1 MAFIRKINRWDI
13 LYLTFS
19 TLMNTLLGLVLPF
32 SILII
37 FDRIL
42 PNQSHDSLLL
52 LFGFILVCI
61 WLDFYLKVKEE
72 KLTSLIT
79 ARYEGQLANK
89 VFESIC
95 LSHLGK
101 FGHFSMGEY
110 LERIASIGEIK
121 SFFGGDSLKA
131 WINGATGFITVVLIF
146 IINIGAGLT
155 LLIASLILLIAAHFL
170 SNKRTYLLEKRRN
183 AEGLTNSKIIEIVTS
198 PTEIKTRSMEY
209 RLENL
214 MASMIE
220 EREEHSVE
228 YEKLEGRFNL
238 ILNLI
243 QQLSVAIVVVLCALS
258 VINLQISQG
267 VMAAVILLTN
277 RYFSPYQQVMQTYSR
292 WKLNQLNLERICA
305 LLALKQKASA
315 TNANTITPITNIKIL
330 FNQKDIFME
339 RGKGYLFSGVSGSG
353 KSHVTRCL
361 TMEEKTENLAIFIN
375 GKPLGDIEYQDW
387 QNAVIRINQHSTL
400 VEGNIIDNLTCFR
413 PHLNTAAYSLCDN
426 LGIKRPLDQLK
437 NGFFT
442 QLKGNSQLPFSRQ
455 TYYGLL
461 AVRAL
466 LSQKSI
472 LIFDDFDL
480 YFDKVFA
487 ERFLACINAKAEHRV
502 CILISNKFYQ
512 IQHKWTKVQFDTP
525 HLTQTPANTAQSLI
539 ESLL

>member
-1 MAFIRKINRWDI
+1 MAFIRKINRWDT
-13 LYLTFS
+13 LYLIFS

-52 LFGFILVCI
+52 LFALILVSI
-61 WLDFYLKVKEE
+61 WLDAYLKTREE
-72 KLTSLIT
+72 TVTSLIMM
-79 ARYEGQLANK
+79 RYESELSNK

-101 FGHFSMGEY
+101 FKQFSIGEY
-110 LERIASIGEIK
+110 LERITSIAEIK
-121 SFFGGDSLKA
+121 SFFGGNSLKA
-131 WINGATGFITVVLIF
+131 WINAATCFITVLLIF
-146 IINIGAGLT
+146 IINAGAGLT
-155 LLIASLILLIAAHFL
+155 LIIASLVLLAAAHYL
-170 SNKRTYLLEKRRN
+170 SSKRTYLLEKRRN
-183 AEGLTNSKIIEIVTS
+183 AEGLTNSKIIEIVTN

-214 MASMIE
+214 MASMIN
-220 EREEHSVE
+220 EREDHSIE
-228 YEKLEGRFNL
+228 YERLEGRFNL
-238 ILNLI
+238 ILTLI
-243 QQLSVAIVVVLCALS
+243 QQLSVALVVVLCALS
-258 VINLQISQG
+258 VIRLEISQG

-305 LLALKQKASA
+305 LLALEQKAANPSTEKIGSITSINILFKQKE
-315 TNANTITPITNIKIL
+315 IVMV
-330 FNQKDIFME
+330 Q
-339 RGKGYLFSGVSGSG
+339 GQGYLFSGATGTG
-353 KSHVTRCL
+353 KSQVTRCL
-361 TMEEKTENLAIFIN
+361 TKEETTEAVEIFVN
-375 GKPLGDIEYQDW
+375 GKPLDEIEYQDW
-387 QNAVIRINQHSTL
+387 QKNVIRINQHTTL
-400 VEGNIIDNLTCFR
+400 VEGTIIDNLTCFR

-442 QLKGNSQLPFSRQ
+442 QLKGNTQNPVSRQ

-461 AVRAL
+461 IVRAL

-480 YFDKVFA
+480 YFDKEFA
-487 ERFLACINAKAEHRV
+487 ERFLACINAKAEYRV
-502 CILISNKFYQ
+502 CILISNKFSQ
-512 IQHKWTKVQFDTP
+512 IQHKWIKVHFETS
-525 HLTQTPANTAQSLI
+525 HLAQHSPQTAQSLI

>member
-1 MAFIRKINRWDI
+1 MAFIRKINRWDT

-52 LFGFILVCI
+52 LFSLILLSI
-61 WLDFYLKVKEE
+61 WLDFFLKTKEE
-72 KLTSLIT
+72 KVTSLIMS
-79 ARYEGQLANK
+79 RYEGQLANK

-101 FGHFSMGEY
+101 FNQFSMGEY
-110 LERIASIGEIK
+110 LERIASIAEIK

-131 WINGATGFITVVLIF
+131 WINAATSFITVGLIF
-146 IINIGAGLT
+146 IINMGAGLT
-155 LLIASLILLIAAHFL
+155 LIIASLILLAAAHHL
-170 SNKRTYLLEKRRN
+170 SSKRTYLLEKKRN

-214 MASMIE
+214 MASMIDD
-220 EREEHSVE
+220 RETHSIE
-228 YEKLEGRFNL
+228 YEKLEGRFTL
-238 ILNLI
+238 ILNAI
-243 QQLSVAIVVVLCALS
+243 QQLSVAVVVVLCALS
-258 VINLQISQG
+258 VIHLEISQG

-292 WKLNQLNLERICA
+292 WKLNRLNLERICA
-305 LLALKQKASA
+305 LLALEQKTSD
-315 TNANTITPITNIKIL
+315 THNNQITFIKNIKIL
-330 FNQKDIFME
+330 FNQKDIFMQQG
-339 RGKGYLFSGVSGSG
+339 RGYLFTGPTGAG
-353 KSHVTRCL
+353 KSQVTRCL
-361 TMEEKTENLAIFIN
+361 TMEEKTEAVVIFIN
-375 GKPLGDIEYQDW
+375 DKPLDEIEYQYW
-387 QNAVIRINQHSTL
+387 KKAVIRINQHTTL

-442 QLKGNSQLPFSRQ
+442 QLKGNGQIPFSRQ

-461 AVRAL
+461 VVRAL

-472 LIFDDFDL
+472 LIFDDVDL
-480 YFDKVFA
+480 YFDKGFA

-502 CILISNKFYQ
+502 CILISNKFNQ
-512 IQHKWTKVQFDTP
+512 IQHKWTKVQFENP
-525 HLTQTPANTAQSLI
+525 NLPQNPQNAAQSLI
-539 ESLL
+539 ESLR